1 LTKYGSHILAAAK
14 ARNAEND
21 LWVLS
26 YLVATRRNCLSLLNI
41 LSMRLRSLYALKS
54 QGGGLLRFAF
64 GGSAGCRPD
73 PVDQQFLAQEIAIIT
88 FVSEKQFRF
97 ADRHCQQVWNG
108 TVIRRF
114 ATRQDEAERAS
125 LTVCAG
131 VDFRRKATA

>member
-1 LTKYGSHILAAAK
+1 LGVIVSGGDAAELLEPVEHSL
-14 ARNAEND
+14 NA
-21 LWVLS
+21 
-26 YLVATRRNCLSLLNI
+26 VALPVCIEVTGRRAFTVCFRRN
-41 LSMRLRSLYALKS
+41 
-54 QGGGLLRFAF
+54 
-64 GGSAGCRPD
+64 CRPD